1 MSDFLANINN
11 NEKIFYEKNN
21 SSPNRILDNTAISK
35 SVNLST
41 VKLQDVNNQK
51 SIVAS
56 TPLLN
61 VKKG

>member
-35 SVNLST
+35 SVNLSP
-41 VKLQDVNNQK
+41 VKLQDVNN
-51 SIVAS
+51 
-56 TPLLN
+56 
-61 VKKG
+61 